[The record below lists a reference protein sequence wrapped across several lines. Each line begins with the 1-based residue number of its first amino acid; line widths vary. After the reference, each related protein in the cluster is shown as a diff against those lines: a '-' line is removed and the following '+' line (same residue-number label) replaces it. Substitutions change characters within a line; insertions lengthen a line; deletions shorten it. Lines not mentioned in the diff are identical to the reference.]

1 MKGIIVY
8 FSLTGSTKKVA
19 QAIQKGINP
28 LFESCD
34 LVKLKD
40 ADSGSLQHYDLIG
53 IGSAVWGGPP
63 KHLEWFIDSL
73 PDLSGKYLFAFCT
86 HGATG
91 GRFFPILLKLLKK
104 KRPEVIGIRDWYGT
118 VFLPMMP
125 KPYFT
130 EGHPD
135 DIDLA
140 EAQAFGKEMA
150 ELRLRIKTEGPA
162 AVPPLPKL
170 PPIPRRTRLKR
181 PRPVYDAKKCVY
193 PACTLCM
200 DHCPVNGIDLK
211 VSPIVF
217 GRDCHTCH
225 FCEMICPEGA
235 ISVNY
240 DSFVKKGHRR
250 GKLIYVNNLIQAAAE
265 GTFRPLVPIES
276 VRWDLPYYK
285 IFAKH
290 PRYIIRDED

>member
-1 MKGIIVY
+1 MKSIIVY

-19 QAIQKGINP
+19 KAIRAGIEP
-28 LFESCD
+28 LLEASD
-34 LVKLKD
+34 LVNLVDVDKT
-40 ADSGSLQHYDLIG
+40 SLHNYDLIG

-63 KHLEWFIDSL
+63 KHLQWFVDSL
-73 PDLSGKYLFAFCT
+73 PDLSGKYAFAFCT

-91 GRFFPILLKLLKK
+91 GRFFPILLKLLKRK
-104 KRPEVIGIRDWYGT
+104 GLEVIGVRDWYGT
-118 VFLPMMP
+118 VSLPMMP

-135 DIDLA
+135 EIDLA

-150 ELRLRIKTEGPA
+150 ALRLRIETEGLSV
-162 AVPPLPKL
+162 VPPLPMMPL
-170 PPIPRRTRLKR
+170 PRRSRLKR
-181 PRPVYDAKKCVY
+181 PRPKYDRNKCTY

-200 DHCPVNGIDLK
+200 DHCPVHSIDLEA
-211 VSPIVF
+211 SPIVF

-235 ISVNY
+235 ISVDY

-250 GKLIYVNNLIQAAAE
+250 GKTIYVSSLAQAEAE
-265 GTFRPLVPIES
+265 GTFRPLVPIAS
-276 VRWDLPYYK
+276 IRWDMPYYK
-285 IFAKH
+285 IFNKH
-290 PRYIIRDED
+290 PRYIIPDED